1 MKRQLL
7 QSHLKFLARLVIRR
21 YQPHVIGITGSIG
34 KTSAKEA
41 VSTVLAKKFRLRA
54 SFKNYNNELGLPLT
68 IIGEESAGRSLAG
81 WLKIFIKAWGL
92 IIFKERQYPE
102 VLILEMGVDRPGDMT
117 YLCSIAT
124 PEIGIATAVS
134 YSHLEYFG
142 SVANIKK
149 EKQVLIEKVINKG
162 LAVLNYDNEFTREMS
177 EASHARVITY
187 GLKEGADLQAQNIAY
202 NFSQGDYEL
211 AGLHFKMSYGGS
223 IVPVFMKNVL
233 SEPAIYA
240 GLAGA
245 AVGLYFGMNLVEIAE
260 QLNNFNSP
268 VGRMNLIAGY
278 NHSFLIDDTYNS
290 SPEACLA
297 ALAVLD
303 GVKITN
309 ESKKYAVLGDM
320 LEIGNYTADG
330 HRLVG
335 EKVAA
340 SSIDYLVAVGEKGK
354 LIGDGA
360 AAAGFKTENIFY
372 FPEAAAAGEFLKPR
386 IKSGDVVLLKGS
398 QGIRLEK
405 ATKCL
410 LAEPEKAATLLVRQ
424 GNGWPD

>member
-1 MKRQLL
+1 
-7 QSHLKFLARLVIRR
+7 
-21 YQPHVIGITGSIG
+21 
-34 KTSAKEA
+34 
-41 VSTVLAKKFRLRA
+41 
-54 SFKNYNNELGLPLT
+54 
-68 IIGEESAGRSLAG
+68 
-81 WLKIFIKAWGL
+81 
-92 IIFKERQYPE
+92 
-102 VLILEMGVDRPGDMT
+102 MT

-290 SPEACLA
+290 NPAGFRLA
-297 ALAVLD
+297 LSQLKAISSKE
-303 GVKITN
+303 KILITPGMIELGDLQDSENQKIAAFAATICTHIIIIGQTN
-309 ESKKYAVLGDM
+309 QESLQKGIKSSKKSLKIFTVPDLKSAQ
-320 LEIGNYTADG
+320 EIIPTIISKNSAI
-330 HRLVG
+330 L
-335 EKVAA
+335 
-340 SSIDYLVAVGEKGK
+340 
-354 LIGDGA
+354 
-360 AAAGFKTENIFY
+360 FENDLPDHY
-372 FPEAAAAGEFLKPR
+372 F
-386 IKSGDVVLLKGS
+386 
-398 QGIRLEK
+398 
-405 ATKCL
+405 
-410 LAEPEKAATLLVRQ
+410 
-424 GNGWPD
+424 